1 MSRSRRTAATL
12 ALIVV
17 GTVVISVPGG
27 AQTRDRSGD
36 DTPTGCSANRDRDD
50 DYARHCE
57 ERETRLRATGAYA
70 VDARENGGVVVR
82 GWDGDS
88 VLLRAVVSTRAGSD
102 AAAAALAREIRVVTD
117 GTIHAEGPP
126 SERESS
132 WWVTFELYVPRR
144 SDLTLDTHNG
154 PISVRDVS
162 GRMQLRAVNGPLVL
176 TSVGGDVHGRTTNG
190 PLAVRLGGAKW
201 EGAGL
206 DAETSNGPVTIS
218 VPASYS
224 AHLVTGTVNGP
235 IQLDIPVTLQ
245 GRIGR
250 RIETDLGSGGAPV
263 RAVTTNGPLI
273 VSRGT

>member
-1 MSRSRRTAATL
+1 MSPSRRTAAAL

-17 GTVVISVPGG
+17 GTVVVSVPGG
-27 AQTRDRSGD
+27 AQARDRAD
-36 DTPTGCSANRDRDD
+36 DDFPGCSAGRGDYGDR
-50 DYARHCE
+50 ARHCE
-57 ERETRLRATGAYA
+57 VRETGLRATGAYA
-70 VDARENGGVVVR
+70 VDAGENGGVVVR
-82 GWDGDS
+82 GWEGDS
-88 VLLRAVVSTRAGSD
+88 ALLRAVVKTRADTDS
-102 AAAAALAREIRVVTD
+102 AAAALAREIRLVTD
-117 GTIHAEGPP
+117 GTIHAEGPA
-126 SERESS
+126 SARGGS

-144 SDLTLDTHNG
+144 SDLTLETHNG
-154 PISVRDVS
+154 PIAVRDVS
-162 GRMQLRAVNGPLVL
+162 GRMQLRAVNGPLAL
-176 TSVGGDVHGRTTNG
+176 TRVGGDVHGRTTNG

-224 AHLVTGTVNGP
+224 AHLVAGTVNGP
-235 IQLDIPVTLQ
+235 FMLDIPMTLQ

-273 VSRGT
+273 VRRGT